1 MKITEIEVTRHI
13 VPCDPP
19 YPAAWDSIPRSTLPV
34 TIVRVRSNTGLE
46 GFASGDPC
54 YGIEDYR
61 KYFIGQDPREMD
73 RHTTVIENIGVH
85 HSRMWPLDLA
95 LWDLNGKIEGQPVWK
110 LLGGTSTDV
119 PLYAS
124 TGSLR
129 PAEVLAD
136 MGRGY
141 RAQGYQAVKLR
152 FGRTSEDSDI
162 AALAAVRE
170 AVGDDM
176 AIMVDLNHGW
186 RMPWDTHPVPSL
198 EEVMALEER
207 TREHGLFWLEEPL
220 HRGDYPGMRALRDHA
235 QCRIAGGEVTRELHE
250 FAQILRDGCLDVYQ
264 PDVVF
269 VGGMKRLIDLGLK
282 VFEEGFWFTPHTW
295 GNGLGV
301 IVNAHLVAAVGG
313 RRGQKPV
320 WLEFAHDPPEF
331 TETPRDVL
339 LSEPLTPR
347 DGLLQL
353 SDQPGWG
360 VALNEQALA
369 DTRVA

>member
-19 YPAAWDSIPRSTLPV
+19 YPAAWDSIPRATLPM

-170 AVGDDM
+170 AVGDDAELYQRGLEVSGKFAKLM
-176 AIMVDLNHGW
+176 ATKQDVFL
-186 RMPWDTHPVPSL
+186 
-198 EEVMALEER
+198 
-207 TREHGLFWLEEPL
+207 GLLSYKPKQN
-220 HRGDYPGMRALRDHA
+220 P
-235 QCRIAGGEVTRELHE
+235 AGGLPDLGSLVGSLSDANGTGGAGGLNQLAGALAQGQMGNMLDPGKFAAEFMKKHKVEKWKFSAIYEVLDVHIKNPKLGKT
-250 FAQILRDGCLDVYQ
+250 QILNCNKILDE
-264 PDVVF
+264 
-269 VGGMKRLIDLGLK
+269 MKIDTSSTEK
-282 VFEEGFWFTPHTW
+282 VA
-295 GNGLGV
+295 N
-301 IVNAHLVAAVGG
+301 I
-313 RRGQKPV
+313 
-320 WLEFAHDPPEF
+320 
-331 TETPRDVL
+331 
-339 LSEPLTPR
+339 
-347 DGLLQL
+347 
-353 SDQPGWG
+353 
-360 VALNEQALA
+360 LNKSLN
-369 DTRVA
+369 

>member
-1 MKITEIEVTRHI
+1 
-13 VPCDPP
+13 
-19 YPAAWDSIPRSTLPV
+19 
-34 TIVRVRSNTGLE
+34 
-46 GFASGDPC
+46 
-54 YGIEDYR
+54 
-61 KYFIGQDPREMD
+61 
-73 RHTTVIENIGVH
+73 
-85 HSRMWPLDLA
+85 
-95 LWDLNGKIEGQPVWK
+95 
-110 LLGGTSTDV
+110 
-119 PLYAS
+119 
-124 TGSLR
+124 
-129 PAEVLAD
+129 